1 MALIGTLLRN
11 RRAGQSRLAWNA
23 PNLAGTE
30 TITLSSPD
38 FAHGGGIPAVHA
50 ARRAG
55 GRNISPAL
63 AWSAVPER
71 TAQLLLVIEDPD
83 APMSTPFVHC
93 VAVLEPSVT
102 GLAQGALGA
111 AETTP
116 GVRVLRSGT
125 GRGYLGP
132 APIRGHGPHSYVFQ
146 LFALGQPLTAAA
158 GGAAL
163 ESARPRDVL
172 AAGGDVVGRGRLDGS
187 YERA

>member
-23 PNLAGTE
+23 PNLAGAG

-38 FAHGGGIPAVHA
+38 FAHGGAIPAVHA
-50 ARRAG
+50 AGRAG
-55 GRNISPAL
+55 GRNVSPAL

-71 TAQLLLVIEDPD
+71 TTQLLLVIEDPD
-83 APMSTPFVHC
+83 APMSAPFVHC
-93 VAVLEPSVT
+93 VAVLEPSVD
-102 GLAQGALGA
+102 GLAQGALDVGA
-111 AETTP
+111 TAP

-132 APIRGHGPHSYVFQ
+132 APIRGHGPHWYVFQ
-146 LFALGQPLTAAA
+146 LFALGRPLVSA

-172 AAGGDVVGRGRLDGS
+172 AAAGDVVGRGRLDGS